1 MLCVGGGLCCWSGQV
16 CRLDVTRS
24 CNKEGA
30 RNCHLE
36 SAALLMCW
44 EECSDAVH
52 ALKGGAGEVLQSL
65 SLQGGTP
72 GFGVSGSQY

>member
-1 MLCVGGGLCCWSGQV
+1 VCVGCVVGQGKSV
-16 CRLDVTRS
+16 ALMSQGVATRRALAIAMRLQ
-24 CNKEGA
+24 
-30 RNCHLE
+30 LE
-36 SAALLMCW
+36 SAALVMCW